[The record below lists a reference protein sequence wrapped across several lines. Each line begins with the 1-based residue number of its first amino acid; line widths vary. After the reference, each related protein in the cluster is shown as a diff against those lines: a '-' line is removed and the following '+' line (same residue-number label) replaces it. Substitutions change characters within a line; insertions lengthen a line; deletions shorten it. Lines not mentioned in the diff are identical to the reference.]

1 MSELIAKSSGEIRAR
16 DALLG
21 YWWYEKSEVDKVI
34 AEKDTE
40 IARLKACME
49 NMVNTSNM
57 VNDSAKQRE
66 RRLKRALWS
75 MGAMLGKMSSL
86 AYWNIKAKLSVMGD
100 TEGVDW
106 ASRKHVQWKNVERK
120 CRQRADWFK

>member
-1 MSELIAKSSGEIRAR
+1 MTQELKVYR
-16 DALLG
+16 DPKEG
-21 YWWYEKSEVDKVI
+21 PCWREFYEKSEVDALL
-34 AEKDTE
+34 AEKDAE
-40 IARLKACME
+40 IAGLKACMA

-57 VNDSAKQRE
+57 VNDSAMRRE

-75 MGAMLGKMSSL
+75 MGAMLGKMGSL
-86 AYWNIKAKLSVMGD
+86 AYWNIKAKLSAMGD
-100 TEGVDW
+100 AEGVDW